1 MAIMSDDQRAT
12 VVAMRAGYPSGG
24 LFTGVAMGVMETY
37 SSPRY
42 SAFPST

>member
-1 MAIMSDDQRAT
+1 MSDDQRAM
-12 VVAMRAGYPSGG
+12 VVAMRAGSPSGV
-24 LFTGVAMGVMETY
+24 LFTGVAMGVLMETY